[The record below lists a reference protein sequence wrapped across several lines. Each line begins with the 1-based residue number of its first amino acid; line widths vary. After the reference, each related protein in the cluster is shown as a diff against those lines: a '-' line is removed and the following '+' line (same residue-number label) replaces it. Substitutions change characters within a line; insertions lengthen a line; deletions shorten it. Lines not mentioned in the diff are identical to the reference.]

1 MAQRMIYHWKHG
13 WIPLDH
19 YAALSKA
26 HGSEHGALRYLPGGK
41 GQTVSPRRMSD
52 NELADHLG
60 AVADDERA
68 VDAVLHELDRRDRE
82 RERDISRRKAAAD
95 VKSRRFDEAVAG
107 GEDPLTAYSKVY
119 GVSEE
124 RLRRQE
130 VIRSLRASGHKGAGL
145 DELLRSAHSE
155 HVRQSYL
162 DAGNVTRGVLRNKA
176 GEVAGIPAAALFSG
190 PESRARKY
198 ASRELLDY
206 WQVHGRLTVADFK
219 AATLGGYMPSASTGA
234 FS

>member
-162 DAGNVTRGVLRNKA
+162 DA
-176 GEVAGIPAAALFSG
+176 ALFSG